1 MKAIIE
7 VSRRGAVFDVAAEQ
21 IGQARAGGTVDLR
34 LGFESAGSLC
44 AEITPSRLGLLDV
57 LRRVGPCRIDELAA
71 ALTPRR
77 EGAELAVE
85 IERLQTLGLV
95 EQTDGATLSVP
106 FDAIEIRL
114 PLAQVA

>member
-7 VSRRGAVFDVAAEQ
+7 VSRRGSIFDVAADQ
-21 IGQARAGGTVDLR
+21 IGQARAGGTVDFR
-34 LGFESAGSLC
+34 LGFESAASLF
-44 AEITPSRLGLLDV
+44 AEITPSRLGLLDA
-57 LRRVGPCRIDELAA
+57 LRRLGPCRIDELAA
-71 ALTPRR
+71 ALTPHI

-95 EQTDGATLSVP
+95 ERADSINLSVP